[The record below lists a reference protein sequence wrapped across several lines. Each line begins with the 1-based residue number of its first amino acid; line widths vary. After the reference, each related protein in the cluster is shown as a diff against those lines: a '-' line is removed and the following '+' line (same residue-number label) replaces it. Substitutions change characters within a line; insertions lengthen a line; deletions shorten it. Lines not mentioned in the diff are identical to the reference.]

1 MRRSSPCRLGFS
13 GPTPGSRPRVLVFT
27 KTESGGTD
35 HVWFYDVDADGWS
48 LDDKRT
54 PLLPTEKLGAIPT
67 EPLTAEEHAKNNLPD
82 VAARWLER
90 DGTELQRAR
99 TEQSFCVPKADI
111 AAQGYNLSVNR
122 YKEVTYEDVEHRPP
136 REIITELN
144 KLEMEI
150 QDGLRALEAM
160 LG

>member
-1 MRRSSPCRLGFS
+1 M
-13 GPTPGSRPRVLVFT
+13 
-27 KTESGGTD
+27 
-35 HVWFYDVDADGWS
+35 DADGWS